1 MKGIKI
7 DIENVLR
14 KLHLTWSVFCDVFF
28 IVFYVGHFVSQC
40 IEGKKMQGV
49 NWLETDMLK
58 TGVNTA

>member
-1 MKGIKI
+1 
-7 DIENVLR
+7 VCF
-14 KLHLTWSVFCDVFF
+14 V
-28 IVFYVGHFVSQC
+28 VFYVGHFVSQC